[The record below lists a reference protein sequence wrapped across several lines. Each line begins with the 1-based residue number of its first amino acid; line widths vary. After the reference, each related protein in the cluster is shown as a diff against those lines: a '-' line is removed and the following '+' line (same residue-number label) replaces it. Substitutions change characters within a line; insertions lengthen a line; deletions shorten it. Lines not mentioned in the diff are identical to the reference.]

1 MESLDKNHDY
11 HCHLHKGESSKR
23 QGVRGGGVK
32 SEGGKGDKGGRGKG
46 WGWGRGTE
54 VRGESQ

>member
-23 QGVRGGGVK
+23 QGARGGGVK
-32 SEGGKGDKGGRGKG
+32 SEGGGREIRGDGARGGGG
-46 WGWGRGTE
+46 
-54 VRGESQ
+54 GEGQR

>member
-1 MESLDKNHDY
+1 MIITAIYTRGKAARGKE
-11 HCHLHKGESSKR
+11 
-23 QGVRGGGVK
+23 QGGGVK
-32 SEGGKGDKGGRGKG
+32 SEGGEGDKGGRGKG